1 MTTTTTTTTTETHT
15 NADVWRVD
23 IETHDGNQRAGLASP
38 TYARRPRAV
47 LRCKNTNRPDTV
59 LILASHGILYD
70 DAGRVGLYV
79 TRTASGCLSLSTR
92 TGLSAW
98 RFVDASNGRRVFAL
112 ARDAWCALT
121 ADQRRAVADAHNGER
136 EGGVSPVAL
145 LAVLDVV
152 AAVARELDPGILP
165 EIERKH
171 TRLTLT
177 GTTVPAF
184 EYGAAYC
191 PSCRHIDED
200 AGIEPDARARC
211 YNCGAEAMGLE
222 DAVIAGHLAARYA

>member
-1 MTTTTTTTTTETHT
+1 MSTTTTTETHI
-15 NADVWRVD
+15 NANLWRVD

-47 LRCKNTNRPDTV
+47 LRCWNTDRPNSV
-59 LILASHGILYD
+59 LTLASHGILYD

-79 TRTASGCLSLSTR
+79 TRTANGCLSLSSR

-98 RFVDASNGRRVFAL
+98 RFIDASDGRRVFAIS
-112 ARDAWCALT
+112 RDAWRALT
-121 ADQRRAVADAHNGER
+121 ADQRRAVADARDGER
-136 EGGVSPVAL
+136 EGGATPVAL
-145 LAVLDVV
+145 LAVLDVA

-165 EIERKH
+165 EIER
-171 TRLTLT
+171 TRERLTLT

-184 EYGAAYC
+184 EYGSAYC
-191 PSCRHIDED
+191 PSCGHIDED

-211 YNCGAEAMGLE
+211 YNCSAESMGLE
-222 DAVIAGHLAARYA
+222 DAVIAGHIAARYA